1 MKDIL
6 STIIAA
12 KRIEVAEAKL
22 HTPMNMLER
31 QLDELQ
37 LPRVASLASS
47 LAASPYGIIAAE
59 ITLKGMDKSRWRCFV
74 NTAFLSK
81 FGCFSIKYTHR
92 QSFFW
97 RH

>member
-22 HTPMNMLER
+22 HTPMNLLER

-47 LAASPYGIIAAE
+47 LASSPYGIIAE
-59 ITLKGMDKSRWRCFV
+59 FKRKSPSKGWIKQQAQIADI
-74 NTAFLSK
+74 NTDTIINA
-81 FGCFSIKYTHR
+81 
-92 QSFFW
+92 
-97 RH
+97 